1 MKFLRVLIFVIFPAI
16 CKNKFPQKLITA
28 KIFPTTFYSR
38 VNILWLKFATQKYC
52 TKKLSLFNS
61 NLSLLL
67 GNEMIKMTSKTVTGF
82 TQATHTMVLFKNMY
96 FHCMYSIKT
105 KIYQ

>member
-1 MKFLRVLIFVIFPAI
+1 MKFLRFLIFAIFPAI

-38 VNILWLKFATQKYC
+38 VNILWLKFATQKYS

-61 NLSLLL
+61 HLSLLF
-67 GNEMIKMTSKTVTGF
+67 GNKMITMMSKTVTGF
-82 TQATHTMVLFKNMY
+82 T
-96 FHCMYSIKT
+96 
-105 KIYQ
+105 